1 MILIEL
7 NEKSSF
13 VTSNL
18 EYFPRLM
25 TQKGERME
33 RHGGVRDN
41 ERMRVRF
48 HCHDWLSKC
57 HKFYQRRGEE
67 MLGAAFLFYQ
77 ARGARA
83 TFIILQ
89 GEEWKVRTGPG
100 FDYLSPACLRE
111 EATRGR
117 APATIQPW
125 RAPRVRPGS
134 TCHSLTRAVVCWQSN
149 RWHEITALQRP
160 DLSLSKLISHWPTLK
175 IQIYS
180 HKGHRIDRTGEELER
195 IQIACVLLVGHK
207 CCFLPP
213 LSSFKDQKHSTSWCV
228 DIWCLCENI
237 LLFCRQEF
245 SEHLI
250 IVRAKMTNKQSRGGL
265 FYFSIHWKHSA

>member
-1 MILIEL
+1 M
-7 NEKSSF
+7 
-13 VTSNL
+13 
-18 EYFPRLM
+18 P
-25 TQKGERME
+25 QKGERME

-41 ERMRVRF
+41 ERMRLRF
-48 HCHDWLSKC
+48 HLHDWLSKC
-57 HKFYQRRGEE
+57 HKFHQRRGEE

-77 ARGARA
+77 GAGRGWLSLFCWERSERW
-83 TFIILQ
+83 
-89 GEEWKVRTGPG
+89 GRGPG

-111 EATRGR
+111 GATRGR
-117 APATIQPW
+117 ASATIQPW

-134 TCHSLTRAVVCWQSN
+134 ACHSLTRAVVCWQSN

-180 HKGHRIDRTGEELER
+180 HKGHRIDRTGEELQR
-195 IQIACVLLVGHK
+195 IQIACVLLVGQK
-207 CCFLPP
+207 CCFQPP
-213 LSSFKDQKHSTSWCV
+213 LSSFKDRKHSISWCV

-237 LLFCRQEF
+237 VLFCRQEF

-250 IVRAKMTNKQSRGGL
+250 IVRTKMTNKE
-265 FYFSIHWKHSA
+265 